1 MPLSTLV
8 KVTNSLL
15 RASDSP
21 LVSILVVLDLSVASD
36 IVDDVITQT
45 GACYW
50 E

>member
-1 MPLSTLV
+1 MPLLTLV

-15 RASDSP
+15 SASDSP
-21 LVSILVVLDLSVASD
+21 LISILVVLDLSVASGT
-36 IVDDVITQT
+36 VDDVITQT